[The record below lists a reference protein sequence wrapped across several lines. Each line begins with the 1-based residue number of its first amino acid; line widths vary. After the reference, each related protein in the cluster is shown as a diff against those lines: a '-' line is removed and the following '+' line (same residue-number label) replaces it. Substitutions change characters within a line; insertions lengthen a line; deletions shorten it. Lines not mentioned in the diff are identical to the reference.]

1 MGYFQSKLSTSNL
14 VNVQIFK
21 LGEFMIL
28 FDSAMELVLNKA
40 APNKKSEKIELK
52 DSIGR
57 VLAADIFSDR
67 EIPPFNRVA
76 MDGYSCR
83 REDIYNEL
91 EVIEII
97 PAGYRPQ
104 KVVNKNQ
111 CAKVMTGCMLPDGA
125 DMVLMIEYS
134 EIVSSNKIRFSGT
147 DRQIKNDNYA
157 KMGEDIKKD
166 EIVLGKGPVI
176 SPKHIGALATV
187 GCSHPEVVIPPRV
200 GVIATGDEIVEPNI
214 KPKVQQI
221 RNSNSYQLITQ
232 IKRMGVIPVNYGIA
246 PDTREAIDSS
256 FKLAASE
263 CDVVLLSGGVS
274 MGDFDFVPEVLKA
287 NGFKIIFDR
296 VAIKPGKPT
305 TFAVSDNGVCFGM
318 PGNPVSTFI
327 IFEILVK
334 PFLYRLMG
342 HNFIPQSLRFPL
354 SADLK
359 RKKNDRDE
367 WIPVKITENGEVI
380 PLKYHGSGH
389 IHALTHADG
398 ICLIPKGCNEIKK
411 GLAIDVRFI

>member
-1 MGYFQSKLSTSNL
+1 
-14 VNVQIFK
+14 
-21 LGEFMIL
+21 MIL
-28 FDSAMELVLNKA
+28 FDSALETVLNKA
-40 APNKKSEKIELK
+40 EPKTTYEKVELENA
-52 DSIGR
+52 IGR
-57 VLAADIFSDR
+57 ILAVDVFSDR

-76 MDGYSCR
+76 MDGYACR
-83 REDIYNEL
+83 RVDIYNEL
-91 EVIEII
+91 EVIETI
-97 PAGYRPQ
+97 PAGYCPK
-104 KVVNKNQ
+104 KVIKKNQ
-111 CAKVMTGCMLPDGA
+111 CSKVMTGCMLPNGA
-125 DMVLMIEYS
+125 DMVLMVEYS
-134 EIVSSNKIRFSGT
+134 ETVSSNTIRFAGT
-147 DRQIKNDNYA
+147 GNQIKSDNYA
-157 KMGEDIKKD
+157 KLGEDIEKD
-166 EIVLGKGPVI
+166 EIVMGKGTII

-187 GCSHPEVVIPPRV
+187 GCSNPEVVVPPRV

-214 KPKVQQI
+214 TPAVHQI

-232 IKRMGVIPVNYGIA
+232 IKRMGATPVNYGISR
-246 PDTREAIDSS
+246 DTHEAIDNT

-263 CDVVLLSGGVS
+263 CNVVLLSGGVS
-274 MGDFDFVPEVLKA
+274 MGDYDFVPDVLKS

-296 VAIKPGKPT
+296 VAVKPGKPT
-305 TFAVSDNGVCFGM
+305 TFAVSDDGICFGM

-342 HNFIPQSLRFPL
+342 HNFIPQSLRLPL
-354 SADLK
+354 NADLK

-398 ICLIPKGCNEIKK
+398 ICLIPKGSNEIKK
-411 GLAIDVRFI
+411 GIAIDVRPI